1 MKLAEALLERKSLK
15 DQISALKE
23 RAINDARV
31 QEGDQPA
38 EKPEDLV
45 AEINKQAERLEKLV
59 IAINRTNAR
68 AQLPDGSSIM
78 EAIARRDMLKLR
90 HQVAKDLAEAAVPER
105 GGWRLTRSEV
115 KFQPTIDIARWRR
128 EADSLAKAY
137 RDLDA
142 AIQAA
147 NWTIDLF
154 EE

>member
-31 QEGDQPA
+31 QEGDEPA

-45 AEINKQAERLEKLV
+45 AEINKLAGRLEKLV
-59 IAINRTNAR
+59 IDINRTNAR

-128 EADSLAKAY
+128 EADALAKAY
-137 RDLDA
+137 RELDA

-147 NWTIDLF
+147 NWTIDLI

>member
-15 DQISALKE
+15 DQIGALKE
-23 RAINDARV
+23 RATNDARV

-45 AEINKQAERLEKLV
+45 AEINRLAERLERLV
-59 IAINRTNAR
+59 IAINRTNAH
-68 AQLPDGSSIM
+68 AQLPDGRAIM

-90 HQVAKDLAEAAVPER
+90 HQVAKDLAEAAAPER

-128 EADSLAKAY
+128 EADALAKAY
-137 RDLDA
+137 RELDA

-147 NWTIDLF
+147 NWTIDLI